1 MRYFNTFGPVDEQKH
16 YVVTRA
22 DLIANLLMQI
32 EEGHYFT
39 IFAPRQMGKTTLMR
53 NLRDHLQESPTYLPI
68 PLSFQLFENWSVE
81 DFLSKFGEWITQHL
95 LHRLP
100 ADYPNFVQIQTLCE
114 EKPPNGYKQ
123 FWDFFITLQTMAPT
137 LRVVLLIDEFDATPQ
152 AAISSLLQT
161 WREFYLA
168 VEPPRSLHSV
178 VLIGL
183 QNIARLNLGRSSPFN
198 IARQVRLAA
207 FTEAQVEQLLTQYSA
222 ESNQPFAPGVMAKI
236 HQQTGGHPFLVN
248 RLAAILT
255 TEVAMD
261 RTQPITIA
269 DLDRAQQQLVRES
282 NYNFETLARHAREQS
297 EFVLDILF
305 GKPYPFNLN
314 DPLVQELYT
323 EGVINSSAVNNCQIA
338 NPIYRQ
344 VLTAYFRPRQLLY
357 QRDILVNGHDF
368 RAYATGDALQMNV
381 ILHRFREFIE
391 RRGREAFKVS
401 PMPQEATGQYLLMAY
416 LEAIVQQTG
425 GVTFT
430 EAPSGDGLLD
440 LIVVYGKQRYIIETK
455 IWRGQ
460 VQYERGLAQLED
472 YLAKEGLATGYFVVF
487 HARPNVYGD
496 FTQDQLEFVLE
507 RPNGMTI
514 YVYLVRLGK
523 VIGETADTQPT

>member
-1 MRYFNTFGPVDEQKH
+1 
-16 YVVTRA
+16 
-22 DLIANLLMQI
+22 
-32 EEGHYFT
+32 
-39 IFAPRQMGKTTLMR
+39 MGKTTLLR
-53 NLRDHLQESPTYLPI
+53 NLSDRLRGLPTYLPI
-68 PLSFQLFENWSVE
+68 VLSFQVFEQWTPAAFWQE
-81 DFLSKFGEWITQHL
+81 FGHQLLRQFLSGLQAQAI
-95 LHRLP
+95 
-100 ADYPNFVQIQTLCE
+100 PNMAQIHTLSDE
-114 EKPPNGYKQ
+114 HPPNSKEG
-123 FWDFFITLQTMAPT
+123 FWRFFDALHQMAPT
-137 LRVVLLIDEFDATPQ
+137 VKVILMIDEFDATPQ
-152 AAISSLLQT
+152 EVISSLLQT

-168 VEPPRSLHSV
+168 VQPPRSLHSV

-198 IARQVRLAA
+198 IARQVRLAE
-207 FTEAQVEQLLTQYSA
+207 FTQAEVEGLLTQYSI
-222 ESNQPFAPGVMAKI
+222 ESQQPFAPGVMTKLR
-236 HQQTGGHPFLVN
+236 QQTGGHPFLVN

-255 TEVAMD
+255 KEVAID
-261 RTQPITIA
+261 RGHPISHA
-269 DLDRAQQQLVRES
+269 DLDQAQQRLVRES
-282 NYNFETLARHAREQS
+282 NYNFETLARHAREQPD
-297 EFVLDILF
+297 FVLDVLF

-323 EGVINSSAVNNCQIA
+323 EGVINSSVVNNCQIA

-368 RAYATGDALQMNV
+368 RPYATADALQMAM

-416 LEAIVQQTG
+416 LEAIIQQTG

-440 LIVVYGKQRYIIETK
+440 LIVVYGKQRYVIETK

-460 VQYERGLAQLED
+460 VQYERGITQLED
-472 YLAKEGLATGYFVVF
+472 YLATEGLDTGYFVVF

-496 FTQDQLEFVLE
+496 FTQDQVEFVLE

-523 VIGETADTQPT
+523 VVDETPDTQTT